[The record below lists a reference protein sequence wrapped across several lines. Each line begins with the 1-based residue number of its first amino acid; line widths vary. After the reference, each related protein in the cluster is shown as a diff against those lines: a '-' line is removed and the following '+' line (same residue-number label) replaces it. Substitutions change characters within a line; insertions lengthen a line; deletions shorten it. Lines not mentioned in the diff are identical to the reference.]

1 MDGVVDSETVCLGS
15 KESTRYDLA
24 VFPWLSL
31 STVMNANAFII
42 ISSSSS
48 ILHFPLFEEWEA
60 HRQGM
65 EK

>member
-1 MDGVVDSETVCLGS
+1 MLFVDSETVCLGS
-15 KESTRYDLA
+15 KESTGYELT

-31 STVMNANAFII
+31 STVMNVNAFII

-60 HRQGM
+60 PGQGM